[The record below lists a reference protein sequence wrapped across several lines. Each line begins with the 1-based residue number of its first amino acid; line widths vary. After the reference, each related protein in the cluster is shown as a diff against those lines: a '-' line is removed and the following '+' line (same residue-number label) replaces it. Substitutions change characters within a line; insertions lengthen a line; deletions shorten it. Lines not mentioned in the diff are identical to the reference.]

1 MTDRLFDPPAL
12 DADGLSRR
20 QFLHA
25 VGLGAAGAVGAGML
39 PGGLLGGSAVEA
51 LAGGFG
57 LEVTPI
63 APDAGV
69 LVLITLYGGNDGF
82 NTIVPYT
89 NGSYYDARRELGIAP
104 EACLPIDD
112 TFALHPALPTLHS
125 MWNEGK
131 VAAVHGVG
139 YNPTNRSH
147 FASMANWMS
156 GRHGAPD
163 YSTGWVGRWLD
174 TLDPVEAQL
183 AVAEVGI
190 SLPLHLRCASGDRRP
205 NAIPTTSVLIRPPV
219 GSRLRNGLLA
229 MNAGGATE
237 RGALGDAIA
246 AATASTVQL
255 ADDVAVA
262 YPDTA
267 VPNGFAGAMTIAA
280 RLINADLGLRVL
292 SLSLDGF
299 DTHHGQP
306 GVHPALLAQLDAG
319 LAALFQ
325 TLSPALASRVTVA
338 TLSEFG
344 RTPHANASA
353 GTDHGSS
360 NTHFLIGA
368 NVKGGHHGEPPR
380 MGVLDRNRLTI
391 ANLDYRTVYAN
402 LLSDWMGADGGA
414 IVDGGAEPLG
424 LFAAPPGGA
433 APPPVPEGPT
443 LTGFVPLSPIRVFDT
458 RDGTG
463 GRTGK
468 VTAGETWRVPFG
480 GRLDV
485 PGEARAVVLNLTAT
499 DPTEPTFVTAWNAGA
514 PWPGSSN
521 LNPLPG
527 RAVPNLTIGRIGHR
541 GELSFTAGH
550 GGVDLLADLVGYF
563 DPIAVD
569 GMQPL
574 APFRLL
580 DTRQTSTPLGE
591 EKSIE
596 LQVVGVGGVPADAV
610 AVALN
615 LTGTNATQPSYLTMW
630 PTGEEMPLASSLNLT
645 PELSIP
651 NLVVAPVGA
660 GGKVSIFNRFGS
672 TDVLVDVLGCF
683 RPGASRFVELTPTR
697 LLDTRE
703 GLGAPLGE
711 VSGDLRLQVVGT
723 GGVPAGATAA
733 LLNVTA
739 VRPSQP
745 TFITVYASGSV
756 RPLASNLNAYP
767 DDVIP
772 NMVVAGLGPDGATVL
787 YNAHGATHLLAD
799 LVGYFV

>member
-1 MTDRLFDPPAL
+1 MSERLFELPAL
-12 DADGLSRR
+12 DGDGLSRR
-20 QFLHA
+20 QFLQA
-25 VGLGAAGAVGAGML
+25 VGLGAAGAVGAAML
-39 PGGLLGGSAVEA
+39 PAVDA

-57 LEVTPI
+57 VEVTPI

-69 LVLITLYGGNDGF
+69 LVLVTLYGGNDGL

-89 NGSYYDARRELGIAP
+89 NGTYYDGRGELAIAP

-112 TFALHPALPTLHS
+112 VFAFNPALPTLHQ
-125 MWNEGK
+125 MWTEGR

-147 FASMANWMS
+147 FSSMANWMS
-156 GRHGAPD
+156 GRFGPPN
-163 YSTGWVGRWLD
+163 YSTGWIGRWLD
-174 TLDPVEAQL
+174 TLPSDQAQL

-205 NAIPTTSVLIRPPV
+205 NAIPTAPVLIHPGLP
-219 GSRLRNGLLA
+219 SRLRTGLLA
-229 MNAGGATE
+229 MNPGGSVTE

-246 AATASTVQL
+246 AATAATVQL
-255 ADDVAVA
+255 ADDVDVA
-262 YPDTA
+262 YPPTQ
-267 VPNGFAGAMTIAA
+267 VSNGFVGAMTIAA
-280 RLINADLGLRVL
+280 RLINANLGVRVL
-292 SLSLDGF
+292 SVSLDGF

-306 GVHPALLAQLDAG
+306 GVHPGLLAQLDAG
-319 LAALFQ
+319 LAALFH
-325 TLSPALASRVTVA
+325 TLDPAWSSSVTVA

-368 NVKGGHHGEPPR
+368 NVRGGHHGEAPR
-380 MGVLDRNRLTI
+380 LGVLDRNRLTI
-391 ANLDYRTVYAN
+391 PNLDYRALYAN
-402 LLSDWMGADGGA
+402 LLADWLGADGSA
-414 IVDGGAEPLG
+414 IVGGSAEPLG
-424 LFAAPPGGA
+424 LFSAAPGA
-433 APPPVPEGPT
+433 PAPAPVPEAPT
-443 LTGFVPLSPIRVFDT
+443 LSGFVPLSPVRVFDT

-468 VTAGETWRVPFG
+468 VTAGEVWTVPVG
-480 GRLDV
+480 GRLEV

-514 PWPGSSN
+514 EWPGSSN

-541 GELSFTAGH
+541 GELAFTAGH
-550 GGVDLLADLVGYF
+550 GAVDLIADLVGYF

-574 APFRLL
+574 APARLL
-580 DTRQTSTPLGE
+580 DTRTTATPLGE
-591 EKSIE
+591 EQSIE
-596 LQVVGVGGVPADAV
+596 LQVTGVGGVPTDAV

-615 LTGTNATQPSYLTMW
+615 LTSTNATQPSFLTMW

-645 PELSIP
+645 PGLSIP

-660 GGKVSIFNRFGS
+660 GGMVSIFNRFGT

-683 RPGASRFVELTPTR
+683 RPGGSRFIGVTPVR

-703 GLGAPLGE
+703 GLGAPLAE
-711 VSGDLRLQVVGT
+711 VGGDLRLQVAGM
-723 GGVPAGATAA
+723 GGVPNGATAA

-745 TFITVYASGSV
+745 TFVTVYASGSV

-767 DDVIP
+767 GDVIP
-772 NMVVAGLGPDGATVL
+772 NMVVAGLGPDGATML
-787 YNAHGATHLLAD
+787 YNAHGTTHLLAD
-799 LVGYFV
+799 LVGYFS